1 MQVVLLGSFA
11 GMGLNR
17 SGLN

>member
-1 MQVVLLGSFA
+1 MQVVLLGGFA